1 MNRYLMETPML
12 DYSNAQIRQLIEK
25 KGWKEMEELERLKSI
40 YLFVRDEIQ
49 FGYNVDDGVPASRVL
64 ADGYGQC
71 NTKGTLL
78 FDGNFTIDKE
88 AQKGAMTIR
97 NAPRFHS
104 WVKSVGS

>member
-25 KGWKEMEELERLKSI
+25 KGWKEMEEFERLKSI

-71 NTKGTLL
+71 NTKGTL
-78 FDGNFTIDKE
+78 
-88 AQKGAMTIR
+88 
-97 NAPRFHS
+97 
-104 WVKSVGS
+104 